1 MAKVIDMEMGMLKA
15 QIVSQARVMR
25 GGGSGRLRRCA

>member
-15 QIVSQARVMR
+15 QIVSRARVVR
-25 GGGSGRLRRCA
+25 GGGGGRLRRCA